1 MHNWAENDKQKKV
14 KYVNSKEHKLAGFTL
29 TINRF
34 APTSI
39 FYRKNV
45 FVDYDYVLYM
55 GKEVI

>member
-1 MHNWAENDKQKKV
+1 LAENDKQKKV